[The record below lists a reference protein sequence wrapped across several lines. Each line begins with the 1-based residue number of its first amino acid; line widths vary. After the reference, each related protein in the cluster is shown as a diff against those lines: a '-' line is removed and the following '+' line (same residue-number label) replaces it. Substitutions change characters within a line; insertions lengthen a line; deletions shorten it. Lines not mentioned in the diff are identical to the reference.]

1 MYTYLGLKMVCSYL
15 QTNVL
20 HWLIWFIGPPT
31 QGHVYQKLIQA
42 ETVAVLAG
50 QSAVGDAQMINTAL
64 DIECQQYVNFLFW

>member
-1 MYTYLGLKMVCSYL
+1 
-15 QTNVL
+15 
-20 HWLIWFIGPPT
+20 
-31 QGHVYQKLIQA
+31 VYQKLIQA